1 MSNFDNLV
9 NSILE
14 EAARCTKVTKKA
26 HSDRKGKKWSKC
38 VKNPK
43 GKGYKRIHWGQA
55 GVRVGGGKSKR
66 AKSFKKRHGCASAKA
81 GTPKFQAC
89 RDWS

>member
-1 MSNFDNLV
+1 MNEFDTLV
-9 NSILE
+9 NMIL
-14 EAARCTKVTKKA
+14 EAARCTGPTKKA
-26 HSDRKGKKWSKC
+26 SSDRKGKKWTKC

-66 AKSFKKRHGCASAKA
+66 AKSFKSRHKCSSAKPN
-81 GTPKFQAC
+81 TPRAMAC
-89 RDWS
+89 SDWR

>member
-1 MSNFDNLV
+1 MSQFDKLV
-9 NSILE
+9 GIILE
-14 EAARCTKVTKKA
+14 AAKCTKATKKA
-26 HSDRKGKKWSKC
+26 SSDRKGKKWTKC

-43 GKGYKRIHWGQA
+43 GGYKRIHWGQA

-66 AKSFKKRHGCASAKA
+66 AKSFKARHGCASAKA
-81 GTPKFQAC
+81 GTPKAMAC